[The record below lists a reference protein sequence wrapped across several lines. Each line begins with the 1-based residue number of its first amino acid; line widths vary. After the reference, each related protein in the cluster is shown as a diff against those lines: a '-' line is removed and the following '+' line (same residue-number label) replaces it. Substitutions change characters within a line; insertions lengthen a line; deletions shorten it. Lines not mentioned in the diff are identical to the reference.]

1 MRRIANAE
9 MRDAFLGWQC
19 RIRQIAMRE
28 YGGQPLP
35 GMRPRVSTR
44 KGKSLSPG
52 LVVLLLPVEPQESTA
67 FFKYQVQKTNE
78 PQKDAGRR
86 HRLSGRRILPA
97 AGTLL
102 GCHGGDLPARLELAA
117 AEILKAKRGRAGFRA
132 VQSESYRMFCAVRR
146 LGKKDEAREAAL
158 WQARIFK
165 RDLANDCDVLS
176 FTPDW
181 TSANADP
188 PV

>member
-1 MRRIANAE
+1 MRRIANAQ

-35 GMRPRVSTR
+35 GMQPRVSTR
-44 KGKSLSPG
+44 SGKSLAPA
-52 LVVLLLPVEPQESTA
+52 LIMLLLPAEPRESTA

-78 PQKDAGRR
+78 PQKARDAGIGY
-86 HRLSGRRILPA
+86 LGAEFYQLPELFSDAMA
-97 AGTLL
+97 AIFQ
-102 GCHGGDLPARLELAA
+102 PASSLAA
-117 AEILKAKRGRAGFRA
+117 QILKAKEVVLDFEQFS
-132 VQSESYRMFCAVRR
+132 QSFRMFCAVRR

-165 RDLANDCDVLS
+165 RDLANDCDVLG

>member
-9 MRDAFLGWQC
+9 MRNAFLGWQC

-28 YGGQPLP
+28 YGGQPLS

-52 LVVLLLPVEPQESTA
+52 LIVLLLPIEPRESTA
-67 FFKYQVQKTNE
+67 FFKYQTQKTNE
-78 PQKDAGRR
+78 QQKTREAGIGYLGAEFYQLPELFSDAM
-86 HRLSGRRILPA
+86 A
-97 AGTLL
+97 AIFQPSSPL
-102 GCHGGDLPARLELAA
+102 A
-117 AEILKAKRGRAGFRA
+117 AEILKAKEVVLDFEQFS
-132 VQSESYRMFCAVRR
+132 QSFRMFCAVRR
-146 LGKKDEAREAAL
+146 LTQRDHAREAAL

-176 FTPDW
+176 FIPDW